1 MVNDLQTSLLIG
13 NGLNRCLEGGLPW
26 GNLLNQIADQ
36 FGVDTCS
43 DIPMPL
49 EFERLINI
57 HLKNNPSDSKEIYN
71 RIKTYVADRVLNV
84 SLPSTAIQNEL
95 AKLNLSNIITT
106 NYDLLL
112 EKSYNPAFV
121 PNIHK
126 GVANKPTKYLSD
138 AVGEIRGVNFY
149 HAHGCATVPSTI
161 CLGYEHYM
169 GMIEKIRTAINTA
182 PRELLGKRKIEAIL
196 DGTISPTNT
205 WMEKFYTSNVGI
217 VGFGL
222 YECEVDFWWLLTHR
236 ASLYYTDE
244 KGMHSNIKN
253 SITYY
258 DVIDD
263 LPTKNEEEKSKQ
275 LIRKKET
282 SKKHLLLSGMHVNV
296 KEYYLSKTTTG
307 KYQEAYHNIFDD
319 IRKNGV

>member
-1 MVNDLQTSLLIG
+1 MKNDLQTTLLIG
-13 NGLNRCLEGGLPW
+13 NGLNQCLEGGLPW

-49 EFERLINI
+49 EFERLINV
-57 HLKNNPSDSKEIYN
+57 HLKNNSSDSKDIYN

-84 SLPSTAIQNEL
+84 SLPSNAIQNEI
-95 AKLNLSNIITT
+95 AKLNLSNIVTT

-112 EKSYNPAFV
+112 EKSYDSTFV

-126 GVANKPTKYLSD
+126 GVANKPTKYLSN
-138 AVGEIRGVNFY
+138 VIGKINGVNFY

-169 GMIEKIRTAINTA
+169 GMIEKIRNEINKE
-182 PRELLGKRKIEAIL
+182 PKELFGKKKIEAVL
-196 DGTISPTNT
+196 DDTNSPENT
-205 WMEKFYTSNVGI
+205 WMDKFYTTNVGI

-236 ASLYYTDE
+236 ASLYYADE
-244 KGMHSNIKN
+244 KGLHSHITNN
-253 SITYY
+253 ITYY

-263 LPTKNEEEKSKQ
+263 LHKDSDEAKSKA
-275 LIRKKET
+275 LVKEKET
-282 SKKHLLLSGMHVNV
+282 AKKHLLLSGMHVDV
-296 KEYYLSKTTTG
+296 KKYYLSMTSTG
-307 KYQEAYHNIFDD
+307 KYQEAYQIIFDD